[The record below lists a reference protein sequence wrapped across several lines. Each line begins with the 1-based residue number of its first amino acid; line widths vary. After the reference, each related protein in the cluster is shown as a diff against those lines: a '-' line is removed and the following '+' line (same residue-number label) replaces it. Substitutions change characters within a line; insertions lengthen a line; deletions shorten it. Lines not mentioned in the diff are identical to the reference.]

1 MTKNVRHPS
10 HRDILITLDGA
21 LSDRIFEASA
31 SPPGPGV
38 PNWCP
43 EGINTPQKSHS
54 ESLRSSFDGQIFEVR
69 KNLGGAHRRSLV
81 CAARCG
87 HFVVKR
93 WYLSSSGVPM
103 VQCRCRGQSELS
115 QVQASASETQME
127 RRYDPKRAAKTTS
140 ACESA
145 CAKARESRAGKISA

>member
-1 MTKNVRHPS
+1 MAS
-10 HRDILITLDGA
+10 IAHRDNILIKHFWIAFSRHQRPFQALKCPIGA
-21 LSDRIFEASA
+21 SWD
-31 SPPGPGV
+31 V
-38 PNWCP
+38 T
-43 EGINTPQKSHS
+43 TPQRSHS
-54 ESLRSSFDGQIFEVR
+54 ESLRSSFEGRIFEVR

-81 CAARCG
+81 CAALCG
-87 HFVVKR
+87 HFVVER

-103 VQCRCRGQSELS
+103 VQCRCWGQSELS

>member
-1 MTKNVRHPS
+1 MEHFWIAFSRHWHPFQ
-10 HRDILITLDGA
+10 A
-21 LSDRIFEASA
+21 LNCPI
-31 SPPGPGV
+31 GV
-38 PNWCP
+38 PWD
-43 EGINTPQKSHS
+43 ITTPQRSHS
-54 ESLRSSFDGQIFEVR
+54 ESLRSSFEGRIFEVR

-81 CAARCG
+81 CAALCG
-87 HFVVKR
+87 HFVVER

-145 CAKARESRAGKISA
+145 CAKARESRAGKISAQNCESCESASLLRP